1 MCISSL
7 RVSTVKWASSL
18 CKAGIVILLLQATSA
33 AAYDF
38 NLSGASGDTGA
49 FCCAGRALVCT
60 ERHV

>member
-1 MCISSL
+1 M
-7 RVSTVKWASSL
+7 
-18 CKAGIVILLLQATSA
+18 QATSA

-60 ERHV
+60 ERHVKLPV